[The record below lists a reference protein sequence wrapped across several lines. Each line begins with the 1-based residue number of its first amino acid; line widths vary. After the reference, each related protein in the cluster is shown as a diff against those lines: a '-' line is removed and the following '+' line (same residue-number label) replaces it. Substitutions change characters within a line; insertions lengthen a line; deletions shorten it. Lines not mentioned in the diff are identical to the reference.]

1 MLSWFLRIV
10 AVLLLIRAL
19 WRFLAGVAGKTKK
32 SGRFDKAQ
40 KSVRLVRDP
49 VCGTYVPRMRALT
62 IGQGNGAQFFCSE
75 RCRTSYQNSTRV

>member
-1 MLSWFLRIV
+1 MIARLSWFLRIV

-32 SGRFDKAQ
+32 SGRFDEAQ

-49 VCGTYVPRMRALT
+49 VC
-62 IGQGNGAQFFCSE
+62 
-75 RCRTSYQNSTRV
+75 